1 MLPTVLH
8 RPAGAAAR
16 GAALPQRNGRAR
28 RTVGWHNGRILS
40 PGVFTLLVL
49 SLLVAAPVF
58 AATDA
63 GVSCV
68 EVEQR
73 LASVQRTLA
82 TCQEQARAV
91 GSARDRCLAELDDTE
106 RSLEQSTAKAAA
118 CVDEKEQQCRDAAV
132 MAASFLQGSARGVGA
147 CVPPATE
154 AQIQELL
161 DGWFA
166 VSKALAQLDEYV
178 SGTSD
183 TLPRP
188 AGPTETERHLA
199 RVLGV
204 RQGAPLWNRRVLLEA
219 FKLTAPR
226 AWQKTR
232 AQGAPAVE
240 AFFDTLGPLPEAIV
254 TEANGEHPE
263 PPGPAGPPLSAAL
276 KLTQAYLH
284 VSRCEERPASRE
296 CARARQ
302 LVELLDTTGPLQ
314 VRRRIEELWSTPCEA
329 LGPEAIRA
337 WLQDFPASKR
347 EKREEATDELSAAAR
362 EKLYLCFLANPEAGP
377 SYRAWVGPRLPAPA
391 SLDARTLPLVDSF
404 RTFVKD
410 GGPIDQCSA
419 AVRVMQR
426 LPVSGCRLE
435 RPELVA
441 ALEAWAL
448 APPPPTTPE
457 GRACERAAALLWNGV
472 AVRFP
477 RTPSEGVQEDAD
489 APRTPVALLRD
500 ACDGR
505 QGVGPSL
512 AATLASLARVA
523 QAREENVALAPWRV
537 DAASGRPLE
546 LVRLDAS
553 ATWRAWAGAQARRA
567 SACDALGLSPGRCG
581 TCRDRGEGVHG
592 DCDALFALERRWA
605 GFRELALA
613 SGAGL
618 GGLLVLGAWGRRLR
632 RARRSFAGPLRAA
645 AEHLG
650 GLGLQATKDPW
661 RFLLPSRHDLL
672 RIELPRTPAWER
684 WGSRACAVLAP
695 GTSGL
700 READVNHAGG
710 AALREDARV
719 VFLLH
724 PDSATPDLGAVR
736 ATLDWAAR
744 GGNRAVQVL
753 PLATSR
759 LAWATRDEDLLDLVE
774 STTLRGNPFEVRGPV
789 RSSSQFWNRERL
801 VAGLLTEA
809 RAGNWVVVTGLRR
822 FGKSSLA
829 LEVARRVTGPSA
841 YVDLAG
847 FHHEVSYGETP
858 AVAVDAILR
867 TLVMRLS
874 DSAAARY
881 PAAVVP
887 PVPAGTLDAPA
898 LAAWLRAL
906 AGACGTSSGTPPPPM
921 LLVLDEVEQLLTAPP
936 DKLGRALEVLATL
949 TGRLRSALAEPT
961 SPHAGSTVG
970 VALCAAMHPLLWA
983 PLATLGGQSLMGA
996 FPSICVPA
1004 LDDEGARAMMQGLGA
1019 RQGIRFEDDAL
1030 GALVRAS
1037 HGVPLLLR
1045 RLGTSVLELYDAD
1058 RARHGAL
1065 GAVRIGAEGATE
1077 AVRREEKGGSPLRVW
1092 VESEIASADSSAGVL
1107 LRALARE
1114 PRVPV
1119 AALQKLV
1126 ENQVM
1131 ERFAASGLTLHLG
1144 PVELKRRA
1152 QEAASVMVRLLAESK
1167 LLQAHGDL
1175 TAPDAYSLPDGVLR
1189 RILGEG
1195 KAP

>member
-1 MLPTVLH
+1 MNA
-8 RPAGAAAR
+8 RASGA
-16 GAALPQRNGRAR
+16 
-28 RTVGWHNGRILS
+28 VGWHNFLALFS
-40 PGVFTLLVL
+40 EVFKLMLL
-49 SLLVAAPVF
+49 SLLVVAPVL
-58 AATDA
+58 AANDG

-68 EVEQR
+68 EVEQK
-73 LASVQRTLA
+73 LASVQRTLSS
-82 TCQEQARAV
+82 CQEQARAA
-91 GSARDRCLAELDDTE
+91 GTARDRCLAELEDTG
-106 RSLEQSTAKAAA
+106 RSLDQSVAKANA
-118 CVDEKEQQCRDAAV
+118 CVEEKEQQCRDAAV
-132 MAASFLQGSARGVGA
+132 MAASLLQGTARGIGA

-154 AQIQELL
+154 AQIQALL

-166 VSKALAQLDEYV
+166 VSKALAQVDDYV
-178 SGTSD
+178 TGTSD
-183 TLPRP
+183 LLPRP
-188 AGPTETERHLA
+188 AGTSETERHLA
-199 RVLGV
+199 RVLGA
-204 RQGAPLWNRRVLLEA
+204 RTGAPLWNRRVLIEA

-226 AWQKTR
+226 AWQKIR
-232 AQGAPAVE
+232 GQGAVGLE
-240 AFFDTLGPLPEAIV
+240 GFFETLGPLPEAIV
-254 TEANGEHPE
+254 TEANGDHPE

-284 VSRCEERPASRE
+284 VARCEERSASKE

-302 LVELLDTTGPLQ
+302 LVDLLDTAGPLL
-314 VRRRIEELWSTPCEA
+314 VRRRIEELWSTPCDA

-347 EKREEATDELSAAAR
+347 EQRQEATEELSAAAR
-362 EKLYLCFLANPEAGP
+362 EKLYLCFLADTEGGP
-377 SYRAWVGPRLPAPA
+377 SYRAWVNTRLPAPA
-391 SLDARTLPLVDSF
+391 ALDARTLPLVDGF
-404 RTFVKD
+404 RSFVKD
-410 GGPIDQCSA
+410 GDPLDQCGA

-426 LPVSGCRLE
+426 LPVTTCRLE

-441 ALEAWAL
+441 GLEAWAQT
-448 APPPPTTPE
+448 PPAETTPE
-457 GRACERAAALLWNGV
+457 GRACQGAAELLWSGV

-477 RTPSEGVQEDAD
+477 RSPGEGVEADPDASRPPM
-489 APRTPVALLRD
+489 AQLRD

-505 QGVGPSL
+505 QGVGAPLASTL
-512 AATLASLARVA
+512 AAMARVA
-523 QAREENVALAPWRV
+523 KARGENPTLAPWRV
-537 DAASGRPLE
+537 DAASHRPLE
-546 LVRLDAS
+546 QVRFEAS
-553 ATWRAWAGAQARRA
+553 STWRAWAGAQVRQS
-567 SACDALGLSPGRCG
+567 SACEALGLPAARCHL
-581 TCRDRGEGVHG
+581 CRERGEGVHN
-592 DCDALFALERRWA
+592 DCDALLALEERWFD
-605 GFRELALA
+605 FRQIALA

-618 GGLLVLGAWGRRLR
+618 LALLVVGAWFGRLR
-632 RARRSFAGPLRAA
+632 RARRVYSGPLRTAG
-645 AEHLG
+645 EHLG
-650 GLGLQATKDPW
+650 GLGLAATKDPW
-661 RFLLPSRHDLL
+661 RFVFPSRYDVL
-672 RIELPRTPAWER
+672 RLELPRTPAWEQ
-684 WGSRACAVLAP
+684 WGLRAVAVLAP
-695 GTSGL
+695 GAGAL
-700 READVNHAGG
+700 READVNHAAGV
-710 AALREDARV
+710 ALRADCRV

-724 PDSATPDLGAVR
+724 ADSATPDLGAVR

-744 GGNRAVQVL
+744 GGTRAVQVL
-753 PLATSR
+753 PLAISR

-774 STTLRGNPFEVRGPV
+774 ATTLRGNPFEVRGPV

-906 AGACGTSSGTPPPPM
+906 AAACGTSSGTPPPPM
-921 LLVLDEVEQLLTAPP
+921 LLVLDEVEQLLSAPP

-983 PLATLGGQSLMGA
+983 PLSTLGGQSLMGA

-1004 LDDEGARAMMQGLGA
+1004 LDDEGARSMMQGLGG
-1019 RQGIRFEDDAL
+1019 RQGIRFDDEAL
-1030 GALVRAS
+1030 GLLVRAS

-1065 GAVRIGAEGATE
+1065 GALRVGTEGATE
-1077 AVRREEKGGSPLRVW
+1077 AIRREEKGGSPLRVW
-1092 VESEIASADSSAGVL
+1092 VESEIAQADSSAGVL
-1107 LRALARE
+1107 LRALARDKK
-1114 PRVPV
+1114 VPV
-1119 AALQKLV
+1119 ASLQKLV
-1126 ENQVM
+1126 ETQVM
-1131 ERFAASGLTLHLG
+1131 ERFTATGLTQHLG
-1144 PVELKRRA
+1144 PAELKRRA

-1167 LLQAHGDL
+1167 LLEAHGDL
-1175 TAPDAYSLPDGVLR
+1175 TSPDAYSLPDGVLR
-1189 RILGEG
+1189 RILAEV
-1195 KAP
+1195 KPP